1 MNMINSDRRLTSVV
15 AVCEHGADCHTGLE
29 PSMASAPE
37 ASRAWLL
44 IEHPGP
50 WPHEA
55 AGATQPAPLAAL
67 VQSAEEFGVRV
78 QLIRRPG
85 RREVG
90 DVRSVFLG
98 WTAGDAPWLRYAQV
112 SASAPE
118 LAERDLKELAAGII
132 PSFGVVWDDP
142 LYLVCTHGKRNVC
155 CARLGGPLAQALAA
169 RHPGPVWE
177 TTHVG
182 GHRFAANLVL
192 LPHGLYY
199 GPVTVGLAAAAI
211 DAYQRGS
218 VVADRYRGRAG
229 QPRADQEAD
238 YARLA
243 EGGALPLALGA
254 ADFHD
259 REDSLV
265 SAGLVRK

>member
-1 MNMINSDRRLTSVV
+1 M
-15 AVCEHGADCHTGLE
+15 
-29 PSMASAPE
+29 
-37 ASRAWLL
+37 
-44 IEHPGP
+44 
-50 WPHEA
+50 
-55 AGATQPAPLAAL
+55 
-67 VQSAEEFGVRV
+67 RV

-85 RREVG
+85 RRRVG

-98 WTAGDAPWLRYAQV
+98 WTAGDSPWLRYAEV
-112 SASAPE
+112 SASAPG
-118 LAERDLKELAAGII
+118 LTERDLKELADGIV
-132 PSFGVVWDDP
+132 PSFGVGWDEP
-142 LYLVCTHGKRNVC
+142 VFLVCTHGKRNVC
-155 CARLGGPLAQALAA
+155 CARMGGPLAQALAA

-238 YARLA
+238 YVRLA
-243 EGGALPLALGA
+243 EGGALSLGLGA
-254 ADFHD
+254 CGC
-259 REDSLV
+259 S
-265 SAGLVRK
+265 

>member
-1 MNMINSDRRLTSVV
+1 MV

-55 AGATQPAPLAAL
+55 ADAAQPAPLAAL

-98 WTAGDAPWLRYAQV
+98 WTAGPEPFLRFAEV

-118 LAERDLKELAAGII
+118 LAERDLKELAAGIM
-132 PSFGVVWDDP
+132 PSFGVGWDDP

-155 CARLGGPLAQALAA
+155 CARLGVPLAQALAA

-229 QPRADQEAD
+229 QTQAEQEAE

-243 EGGALPLALGA
+243 EGGALSLGLPA
-254 ADFHD
+254 CGF
-259 REDSLV
+259 S
-265 SAGLVRK
+265 

>member
-55 AGATQPAPLAAL
+55 ADAAQPAPLAAL

-98 WTAGDAPWLRYAQV
+98 WTAGPEPFLRHAQV

-118 LAERDLKELAAGII
+118 LAERDLKELAAGIM

-199 GPVTVGLAAAAI
+199 GPVTVALAAAAI
-211 DAYQRGS
+211 DAYQHGS
-218 VVADRYRGRAG
+218 VVVDRYRGRAG
-229 QPRADQEAD
+229 QPQAEQEAE

-243 EGGALPLALGA
+243 EGGALSLGLTA
-254 ADFHD
+254 CGF
-259 REDSLV
+259 S
-265 SAGLVRK
+265 

>member
-1 MNMINSDRRLTSVV
+1 M
-15 AVCEHGADCHTGLE
+15 AAACEHGADCHTGLE

-55 AGATQPAPLAAL
+55 ADAAQPTPLAAL

-78 QLIRRPG
+78 HLIRRPG
-85 RREVG
+85 RRQAG
-90 DVRSVFLG
+90 DVRSVSLG
-98 WTAGDAPWLRYAQV
+98 WTAGDTPWLRYAQV

-118 LAERDLKELAAGII
+118 LTERDLKELAAGVM
-132 PSFGVVWDDP
+132 PSFGFVWDDP

-182 GHRFAANLVL
+182 ADSPPTWCSCRTGCTTDRSPWPPPRSTRTSAARLWST
-192 LPHGLYY
+192 GT
-199 GPVTVGLAAAAI
+199 G
-211 DAYQRGS
+211 D
-218 VVADRYRGRAG
+218 GRAS
-229 QPRADQEAD
+229 PRRSRRPSTRGWRRAG
-238 YARLA
+238 RC
-243 EGGALPLALGA
+243 
-254 ADFHD
+254 
-259 REDSLV
+259 R
-265 SAGLVRK
+265 SA

>member
-1 MNMINSDRRLTSVV
+1 MNVINSDRRLTSVA

-55 AGATQPAPLAAL
+55 AGAAQPAPLAAL

-85 RREVG
+85 RRQIG
-90 DVRSVFLG
+90 DTRVVFLG
-98 WTAGDAPWLRYAQV
+98 WTVGATPWLRYAEV

-118 LAERDLKELAAGII
+118 LTERDLKELAAGIM

-142 LYLVCTHGKRNVC
+142 LYLVCTHGKRNAC

-199 GPVTVGLAAAAI
+199 GPVDQAAAVEAV
-211 DAYQRGS
+211 DAYRRGEIT
-218 VVADRYRGRAG
+218 ARGYRGRAG
-229 QPRADQEAD
+229 QPVPEQEAD
-238 YARLA
+238 CARVARSGML
-243 EGGALPLALGA
+243 
-254 ADFHD
+254 
-259 REDSLV
+259 R
-265 SAGLVRK
+265 R